1 MIRYIFKNNELLTFV
16 IDSSEDWKLTIYN
29 LKDNIMEKE
38 LEIPLDTEK
47 EVQSFL
53 PNWKAILWFF
63 VDDVMSTS
71 GNWIKWGKVYSLQ
84 IYNK

>member
-1 MIRYIFKNNELLTFV
+1 
-16 IDSSEDWKLTIYN
+16 
-29 LKDNIMEKE
+29 MEKE